1 MACES
6 YNENSDVSA
15 IFFDLDNTLIQT
27 RKCDSRA
34 CNKLVEVLEQQYGMQ
49 REAASESATKFLRAF
64 RARPDDDSF
73 AIDEWPAHLWRN
85 CLPKNYRHIAKNISE
100 EWLKLRFQYL
110 SLTPEV
116 IHLLETLREDYLLG
130 LITNGPSRAQWQKI
144 ERLGLRKYFDCV
156 LVSGD
161 LPWEKPDQHIF
172 LEACK
177 LLHVEPRHCIMVG
190 DKLETDIK
198 GGKEAELGGTVWIP
212 LQKDEESSDLPDFT
226 IDKVTEL
233 PEVLPNS
240 PKLRRVAAAPD
251 AIC

>member
-1 MACES
+1 MKIPP
-6 YNENSDVSA
+6 VP
-15 IFFDLDNTLIQT
+15 TQV
-27 RKCDSRA
+27 
-34 CNKLVEVLEQQYGMQ
+34 LVEILQQQYGIPQ
-49 REAASESATKFLRAF
+49 ELAVESGIAFLRAF
-64 RARPDDDSF
+64 RARPDDESY
-73 AIDEWPAHLWRN
+73 ALDEWHTHLWRN
-85 CLPKNYRHIAKNISE
+85 CLPKNYKHIAKNVSA
-100 EWLKLRFQYL
+100 EWIKLRFQCL
-110 SLTPEV
+110 ALTNDV
-116 IHLLETLREDYLLG
+116 IHLLESLREDYLLG

-144 ERLGLRKYFDCV
+144 ERLDLRKYFDCV

-177 LLHVEPRHCIMVG
+177 LLNVEPRNCIMVG

-226 IDKVTEL
+226 IDKVTKL

-240 PKLRRVAAAPD
+240 PKLRRCNATNV
-251 AIC
+251 C

>member
-1 MACES
+1 MDGIYE
-6 YNENSDVSA
+6 ENCDVSA

-27 RKCDSRA
+27 RKGDTKA
-34 CNKLVEVLEQQYGMQ
+34 CNQLVEVMHHQYGMP
-49 REAASESATKFLRAF
+49 RDVAVDSAANFLRAF
-64 RARPDDDSF
+64 RARPE
-73 AIDEWPAHLWRN
+73 DESYELNKWYELLWRN
-85 CLPKNYRHIAKNISE
+85 SLPKNYRHVTRNITA
-100 EWLKLRFQYL
+100 EWLKLRFENL
-110 SLTPEV
+110 ALTPDV

-144 ERLGLRKYFDCV
+144 QRLELRPYFDCV

-161 LPWEKPDQHIF
+161 LPWEKPDQNIF

-177 LLHVEPRHCIMVG
+177 LLNVEARTCIMVG

-212 LQKDEESSDLPDFT
+212 LHKDAMESDLPDFT
-226 IDKVTEL
+226 IHKVTEL

-240 PKLRRVAAAPD
+240 PKFKRAAHPS
-251 AIC
+251 C

>member
-1 MACES
+1 MPLQVYWAGFERMLLI
-6 YNENSDVSA
+6 NDLFFNSSVVA
-15 IFFDLDNTLIQT
+15 PRHEKQ
-27 RKCDSRA
+27 
-34 CNKLVEVLEQQYGMQ
+34 LEI
-49 REAASESATKFLRAF
+49 TKGWSINV
-64 RARPDDDSF
+64 D
-73 AIDEWPAHLWRN
+73 
-85 CLPKNYRHIAKNISE
+85 
-100 EWLKLRFQYL
+100 
-110 SLTPEV
+110 
-116 IHLLETLREDYLLG
+116 REDYLLG

-144 ERLGLRKYFDCV
+144 ERLGLRKYFDCL

-177 LLHVEPRHCIMVG
+177 MLNVEPRMCIMVG

-212 LQKDEESSDLPDFT
+212 LQKDMEASDLPDFT

-240 PKLRRVAAAPD
+240 PKLKRSEHTSNITCA
-251 AIC
+251 

>member
-1 MACES
+1 MAS
-6 YNENSDVSA
+6 AYGENNDVSA

-27 RKCDSRA
+27 RKGDTRA
-34 CNKLVEVLEQQYGMQ
+34 CNKLIEILQQQYGLSKDM
-49 REAASESATKFLRAF
+49 AVESATTFLRAF
-64 RARPDDDSF
+64 RARPDDDSY
-73 AIDEWPAHLWRN
+73 ALDEWPAHLWRN
-85 CLPKNYRHIAKNISE
+85 SLPKNYKHIAKNLSA

-110 SLTPEV
+110 ALTNEV
-116 IHLLETLREDYLLG
+116 IHMLNLLREDYLLG

-144 ERLGLRKYFDCV
+144 ERLGLCKFFDCV

-161 LPWEKPDQHIF
+161 LPWEKPDQEIF

-177 LLHVEPRHCIMVG
+177 LLNVEPRTCIMVG

-198 GGKEAELGGTVWIP
+198 GGKEAELGGTIWIP

-233 PEVLPNS
+233 LEVLPNS
-240 PKLRRVAAAPD
+240 PKLKRSKPASV
-251 AIC
+251 C

>member
-1 MACES
+1 MDGIYEDD
-6 YNENSDVSA
+6 NNVSA

-27 RKCDSRA
+27 RKGDSKA
-34 CNKLVEVLEQQYGMQ
+34 CSKLLEILEHQYGLSH
-49 REAASESATKFLRAF
+49 EVAAESTSTFLRAF
-64 RARPDDDSF
+64 RARPDDESY
-73 AIDEWPAHLWRN
+73 AINEWPTHLWRN
-85 CLPKNYRHIAKNISE
+85 SLPKNYRHIARNIMA
-100 EWLKLRFQYL
+100 EWLKLRFKYL
-110 SLTPEV
+110 ALTPDV

-161 LPWEKPDQHIF
+161 LPWEKPDQNIF

-177 LLHVEPRHCIMVG
+177 LLNVEPSTCIMVG

-212 LQKDEESSDLPDFT
+212 LQYDEMESDLPDFK
-226 IDKVTEL
+226 IQKVTEL

-240 PKLRRVAAAPD
+240 PKFKKRTSQSPN
-251 AIC
+251 C

>member
-1 MACES
+1 MDRIYED
-6 YNENSDVSA
+6 NNNNVSA

-27 RKCDSRA
+27 RKGDSKA
-34 CNKLVEVLEQQYGMQ
+34 CSKLVEILEHHYGLSH
-49 REAASESATKFLRAF
+49 EIAAESASAFLRAF
-64 RARPDDDSF
+64 RAKPDDESY
-73 AIDEWPAHLWRN
+73 AIDEWPTHLWRN
-85 CLPKNYRHIAKNISE
+85 SLPKNYRHIAKNIST
-100 EWLKLRFQYL
+100 EWIKLRFKYL
-110 SLTPEV
+110 ALTPDV

-161 LPWEKPDQHIF
+161 LPWEKPDQNIF
-172 LEACK
+172 FEACK
-177 LLHVEPRHCIMVG
+177 LLDVEASTCIMVG

-212 LQKDEESSDLPDFT
+212 LQYDEMESDLPDFK
-226 IDKVTEL
+226 IQKVTEL

-240 PKLRRVAAAPD
+240 PKLKKRPSKPSV
-251 AIC
+251 C

>member
-1 MACES
+1 MDRFYE
-6 YNENSDVSA
+6 ENNDVSA

-27 RKCDSRA
+27 RKGDSKA
-34 CNKLVEVLEQQYGMQ
+34 CNKLVEVLEHQYGLP
-49 REAASESATKFLRAF
+49 REAAAESASSFLRAF
-64 RARPDDDSF
+64 RARPDDDTYG
-73 AIDEWPAHLWRN
+73 IYEWPTHLWRN
-85 CLPKNYRHIAKNISE
+85 SLPKNYRHIAKNISA
-100 EWLKLRFQYL
+100 EWLKLRFHYL
-110 SLTPEV
+110 ALTPDV

-161 LPWEKPDQHIF
+161 LPWEKPDQNIF

-177 LLHVEPRHCIMVG
+177 LLGVEARTCIMDG

-212 LQKDEESSDLPDFT
+212 LQSDEMESDLPDFT
-226 IDKVTEL
+226 IHKVTEL

-240 PKLRRVAAAPD
+240 PKFKRSAHTSKVY
-251 AIC
+251 

>member
-1 MACES
+1 MES
-6 YNENSDVSA
+6 IFSVNNDVSA

-27 RKCDSRA
+27 RKGDSKA
-34 CNKLVEVLEQQYGMQ
+34 CNKLVEIMEREYGIPHDV
-49 REAASESATKFLRAF
+49 ATSSARNFLCAF
-64 RARPDDDSF
+64 RARPDDDSY

-85 CLPKNYRHIAKNISE
+85 CLPKNYRHIAKNISI
-100 EWLKLRFQYL
+100 EWIKLRFQCL
-110 SLTPEV
+110 ALTPDV
-116 IHLLETLREDYLLG
+116 IHLLESLREDYLLG

-161 LPWEKPDQHIF
+161 LPWEKPDQNIF

-177 LLHVEPRHCIMVG
+177 LLQVEPRTCIMVG

-212 LQKDEESSDLPDFT
+212 LHNDEMESDLPDVT
-226 IDKVTEL
+226 IHDVTEL
-233 PEVLPNS
+233 PEVLPTS
-240 PKLRRVAAAPD
+240 PKLKRSTPATST
-251 AIC
+251 C